1 MTRNEKIAKANINGY
16 EKSTMLNITD
26 AYAKPSTAKQN
37 AFMSCLYDMA
47 NNAGWGLKVI
57 SYNTFM
63 FTCGYLFVEPETGVV
78 KFKFFTPN
86 HTTVVD
92 Y

>member
-1 MTRNEKIAKANINGY
+1 MNRNEKTAKANINSY
-16 EKSTMLNITD
+16 DKSTMTNLTD
-26 AYAKPSTAKQN
+26 AYKKPSKAKSSVW
-37 AFMSCLYDMA
+37 FDCRYDMA
-47 NNAGWGLKVI
+47 KNFGWGLKVI

-63 FTCGYLFVEPETGVV
+63 FTCGYLFTDKETGVV

>member
-1 MTRNEKIAKANINGY
+1 MKRKEKIAKANIYSYDN
-16 EKSTMLNITD
+16 SSMTNLTD
-26 AYAKPSTAKQN
+26 AYKKPSKAKYSVWLDC
-37 AFMSCLYDMA
+37 AYDMLK
-47 NNAGWGLKVI
+47 NFGWGLKVI

-63 FTCGYLFVEPETGVV
+63 FTCGYLYTDKETGVV